1 MRVRTNSRIAE
12 GVPAREEHRDVEAES
27 RKLAGRERVAHTI
40 GSDARSIVR
49 DDRFALRMHVEHE
62 TAAVGEVDLDL
73 ASDVS
78 IAIIGR
84 TNLNREIGRERWP
97 LALKLEEFPKPSA

>member
-12 GVPAREEHRDVEAES
+12 GVPAREERRDVGAES
-27 RKLAGRERVAHTI
+27 RKLV
-40 GSDARSIVR
+40 VR
-49 DDRFALRMHVEHE
+49 DDRFAIRMHVEHE
-62 TAAVGEVDLDL
+62 TAAVGTADLDL

-84 TNLNREIGRERWP
+84 TNLNREIGREGWP
-97 LALKLEEFPKPSA
+97 LALKLGEFPKPSA

>member
-27 RKLAGRERVAHTI
+27 RKHA
-40 GSDARSIVR
+40 VR

>member
-1 MRVRTNSRIAE
+1 MRAHTNSRVAE
-12 GVPAREEHRDVEAES
+12 DVPAREECRDVEPES
-27 RKLAGRERVAHTI
+27 RKLA
-40 GSDARSIVR
+40 VR

-62 TAAVGEVDLDL
+62 TAAVGEVDLNL

-84 TNLNREIGRERWP
+84 TNLNREIGRERWL
-97 LALKLEEFPKPSA
+97 LALKLGEFPKPSA

>member
-12 GVPAREEHRDVEAES
+12 GVPAREERRDVEAES
-27 RKLAGRERVAHTI
+27 RKLA
-40 GSDARSIVR
+40 VR

-62 TAAVGEVDLDL
+62 TAAVGRVDLDL

-78 IAIIGR
+78 IAIIAR

-97 LALKLEEFPKPSA
+97 LALKLGEFPKPSA

>member
-1 MRVRTNSRIAE
+1 MRAHTNSRVAE
-12 GVPAREEHRDVEAES
+12 DVPAREERRDVEAES
-27 RKLAGRERVAHTI
+27 RKLAG
-40 GSDARSIVR
+40 R

-97 LALKLEEFPKPSA
+97 LALKLGEFPKPSA

>member
-1 MRVRTNSRIAE
+1 MGARTSLRVAE
-12 GVPAREEHRDVEAES
+12 GVPTREERRDVEAES
-27 RKLAGRERVAHTI
+27 RKLA
-40 GSDARSIVR
+40 VR

-62 TAAVGEVDLDL
+62 SAAKGKVDLDL

-84 TNLNREIGRERWP
+84 RNLNRENGHEGWP
-97 LALKLEEFPKPSA
+97 LALKLREFQKPSA